1 MRRAPIV
8 LAGLL
13 AAVLGASSRLSA
25 EDAAPPAGKG
35 PDAPKAGGGDAKKD
49 EATLRVE
56 RAKQLVKELEAS
68 VARVKA
74 AQPLDAQLL
83 QQLLLALEQ
92 ARALAQ
98 PAKPAELTA
107 DEKKAVL
114 DEAKKDAG
122 ADKPKDP
129 PNPLADW
136 QEKALAKAFEG
147 AELTEEEAIKAKK
160 VVGDWWP
167 ENLAAMGDSKKQS
180 DLKRKRDDELE
191 KAVGKKKAMKIINN
205 LNAMGPGRK

>member
-13 AAVLGASSRLSA
+13 AATLAAAPRLRA
-25 EDAAPPAGKG
+25 DDAAPPAGRT
-35 PDAPKAGGGDAKKD
+35 PDAPKAGGGDARKD
-49 EATLRVE
+49 ETTLRVE
-56 RAKQLVKELEAS
+56 RAKQLVKELETA

-74 AQPLDAQLL
+74 AQPLDPQLL

-114 DEAKKDAG
+114 DEAKKDAP

-129 PNPLADW
+129 ANPLADW

-147 AELTEEEAIKAKK
+147 ADLTEEESIKAKK

-180 DLKRKRDDELE
+180 DLKRKRDDDLE